1 MKQETH
7 YSIVILAAGAS
18 TRLGS
23 PKQLL
28 KHNNANLIQHAIDE
42 AFSADAEKVLVVL
55 GSGAEII
62 SDSINKKKAHILN
75 NKNWEE
81 GIASSIRT
89 GVENARLLSPSI
101 DAVILMVC
109 DQPYVSSSL
118 LKSLVAHHNDSGKP
132 IVASQYKDTLGTPVL
147 FHKTIFPELLKLNG
161 DTGAKQIIIDHKE
174 KVQPV
179 KFPLGDIDI
188 DNITDYEMLLQKNSS
203 V

>member
-28 KHNNANLIQHAIDE
+28 KHNNSNLIQHAIDE
-42 AFSADAEKVLVVL
+42 ALAAEAENVLVVL
-55 GSGAEII
+55 GSGAQII
-62 SDSINKKKAHILN
+62 SDSINKKQAHVLN
-75 NKNWEE
+75 NKNWQE
-81 GIASSIRT
+81 GIASSIRS

-109 DQPYVSSSL
+109 DQPYVTSSL
-118 LKSLVAHHNDSGKP
+118 LKSLEAHHNETGKP

-147 FHKTIFPELLKLNG
+147 FNKAFFPELLKLNG
-161 DTGAKQIIIDHKE
+161 DNGAKKIIMDNKAQ
-174 KVQPV
+174 VQPV

>member
-1 MKQETH
+1 M
-7 YSIVILAAGAS
+7 
-18 TRLGS
+18 GS

-28 KHNNANLIQHAIDE
+28 MLNNANLIQHAIDE
-42 AFSADAEKVLVVL
+42 ALSADAEKVLVVL

-62 SDSINKKKAHILN
+62 TDSINKKQAHIIN

-81 GIASSIRT
+81 GIASSIRI
-89 GVENARLLSPSI
+89 GVENARLISPSI
-101 DAVILMVC
+101 NAVILMVC
-109 DQPYVSSSL
+109 DQPYVSASL
-118 LKSLVAHHNDSGKP
+118 LKNLVAHHNDTGKP

-147 FHKTIFPELLKLNG
+147 FNKTIFPELLKLNG
-161 DTGAKQIIIDHKE
+161 DSGAKQIILDNKE

-179 KFPLGDIDI
+179 KFPLGEIDI

>member
-1 MKQETH
+1 M
-7 YSIVILAAGAS
+7 L
-18 TRLGS
+18 
-23 PKQLL
+23 
-28 KHNNANLIQHAIDE
+28 NNASLIQHAIDE
-42 AFSADAEKVLVVL
+42 ALAADAEKVLVVL

-62 SDSINKKKAHILN
+62 SNSINKKQAHILI
-75 NKNWEE
+75 NKNWDE

-89 GVENARLLSPSI
+89 GVENAQLFSPSI

-118 LKSLVAHHNDSGKP
+118 LKNLVAQHNDSKNP

-147 FHKTIFPELLKLNG
+147 FHKTVFPEFLKLDG
-161 DTGAKQIIIDHKE
+161 DTGAKKIIMDHKE
-174 KVQPV
+174 EVQPV